1 MNLRNYLLPLA
12 LLLLFGVMPSV
23 EAQKA
28 LDIQDLVDWKRI
40 SNRQLSADGQYLLY
54 TLSPDVGDP
63 VAVVKNLQT
72 GEERQFTRLH
82 DAKIDFG
89 GTHLIGLLKPSR
101 EEVKSIKL
109 TEKGKAKKMLTKMD
123 SLLVWEL
130 GSEAPAITPTVYGYS
145 IGEKWSGFYAY
156 TTDSALPD
164 SIQGGLAKDSH
175 RLLIRSFTQPD
186 SFYLEGVTSYQW
198 ARDAGIVLAHQAA
211 KDSTW
216 TDGVLRL
223 DTRALEWQTIS
234 QGPAK
239 YRGLRLSADGQKAA
253 FLSTEKEDKSLQP
266 PFHLHYF
273 DVSMDTA
280 NIITR
285 GASAWLAEEHR
296 ISDAQ
301 VPFFSEDNAYLFFGT
316 APRRAERDTT
326 LLDEEIADVE
336 VWTTEDRRMYPQM
349 NLRKRAEESRTY
361 LAVFRIGSNDF
372 VQLADASRPEFR
384 LPQRAASPYVLLYD
398 EGPYLKKTTWEGG
411 PSDKDLTVV
420 NLEASTAV
428 TFAEGE
434 PGTPRWSP
442 GGNYLA
448 WYNQVDTMYRLYD
461 PASQEVRTLTTN
473 EIGTFYDDR
482 NDRPMDPRP
491 QGLAGWTANDG
502 ALIIYDR
509 YDLWRIDPSGEEA
522 PLRLTEG
529 REKKIRYRYVD
540 LDPDDDFLPTDRLLL
555 STFDE
560 NNHHGGYAW
569 FDPKTNEVAP
579 LASSAHRY
587 RNFMKA
593 RSAEAYVYSRED
605 FREFPD
611 LRFTTDLARA
621 GEKVTQANPQQ
632 AEFRWGTTEI
642 YEWVDPQGR
651 NLRGILV
658 KPDNFDPEKQY
669 PLLVNFYERSSEGVF
684 GHRTPSPGRSS
695 INYSHYVS
703 RGYVIFNPDVVYRVG
718 YPGESAYDCVMSGV
732 TSLLQH
738 GFIDR
743 DRIGLQGHSWGGYQG
758 AHIATKTDMFAAIES
773 GAPVVNM
780 FSAYGGIRWGTGI
793 SRQFQYER
801 TQSRI
806 GGTPWEYPIRY
817 LENSPLFFTDKIN
830 TPILIMHNDK
840 DSAVPWY
847 QGIEWFSALRR
858 LGKPAWML
866 NYRGEPHWPLKPA
879 NRQDFQRRMSQF
891 FDHYLQGAPVPR
903 WMEEGVNPVQRGI
916 EQGYETKE

>member
-1 MNLRNYLLPLA
+1 MNLHNYVLFLSLLMITGLA
-12 LLLLFGVMPSV
+12 QRGY
-23 EAQKA
+23 AQKA
-28 LDIQDLVDWKRI
+28 LEIQDLVDWNQM
-40 SNRQLSADGQYLLY
+40 SDEQLSADGRYLLY
-54 TLSPDVGDP
+54 TLEPDVGDP
-63 VAVVKNLQT
+63 VAIVKNLVT
-72 GEERQFTRLH
+72 GKERRFERLH
-82 DAKIDFG
+82 EAKLDYG
-89 GTHLIGLLKPSR
+89 GTHLIGLLKPSWAK
-101 EEVKSIKL
+101 VKALKL
-109 TEKGKAKKMLTKMD
+109 AEKKQATKMLAEMD

-130 GSEAPAITPTVYGYS
+130 GEDVPEVTPEVYDYS
-145 IGEKWSGFYAY
+145 VGERWSGFYAY
-156 TTDSALPD
+156 TTASSLADSLQKKLEKG
-164 SIQGGLAKDSH
+164 SR
-175 RLLIRSFTQPD
+175 RLLVRSFSQPD
-186 SFYLEGVTSYQW
+186 SFYLEGVTKYLL
-198 ARDAGIVLAHQAA
+198 ARDAGVMLAQRGANG
-211 KDSTW
+211 SSW
-216 TDGVLRL
+216 TDEILRL
-223 DTRALEWQTIS
+223 DTKALKWQTIS
-234 QGPAK
+234 RGPAR
-239 YRGLRLSADGQKAA
+239 YAGLQLSVDGRQAA
-253 FLSTEKEDKSLQP
+253 FLSGEKDDKAPQP
-266 PFHLHYF
+266 PFHLHFYQEA
-273 DVSMDTA
+273 MDTA
-280 NIITR
+280 KIITR
-285 GASAWLAEEHR
+285 GASAWLAEGHR
-296 ISDAQ
+296 ISDDRT
-301 VPFFSEDNAYLFFGT
+301 PFFSEDGAFLFFGT

-336 VWTTEDRRMYPQM
+336 VWTSEDKRMYPQQ

-361 LAVFRIGSNDF
+361 LAVYRIGGNDF
-372 VQLADASRPEFR
+372 IQLADQAKPEFR
-384 LPQRAASPYVLLYD
+384 LPEGDGSPYLLLYN
-398 EGPYLKKTTWEGG
+398 EAPYLKKTTWEGG
-411 PSDKDLTVV
+411 PSEKDLTVV

-428 TFAEGE
+428 TFATGE
-434 PGTPRWSP
+434 PGTPRWSQ
-442 GGNYLA
+442 GGRYLW

-461 PASQEVRTLTTN
+461 PASQEVRNLTDN
-473 EIGTFYDDR
+473 ALGTFYDDR

-491 QGLAGWTANDG
+491 QGVAGWTANDE

-509 YDLWRIDPSGEEA
+509 YDLWRIDPSGKTD
-522 PLRLTEG
+522 PLRLTRG
-529 REKKIRYRYVD
+529 RETNTRYRYVD
-540 LDPDDDFLPTDRLLL
+540 LDPENDFLPTGKMLL

-560 NNHHGGYAW
+560 NNYHGGYAW
-569 FDPKTNEVAP
+569 FDPATREVAQ

-611 LRFTTDLARA
+611 LRFTTDLGKS
-621 GEKVTQANPQQ
+621 GEKVTNANPQQ
-632 AEFRWGTTEI
+632 KEFNWGTTEI

-651 NLRGILV
+651 TLRGILV

-669 PLLVNFYERSSEGVF
+669 PLLVNFYERSSEGVYR
-684 GHRTPSPGRSS
+684 HRTPSPGRSS

-732 TSLLQH
+732 TSLLQR

-780 FSAYGGIRWGTGI
+780 FSAYGGIRWGSGV

-840 DSAVPWY
+840 DGAVPWY

-891 FDHYLQGAPVPR
+891 FDHYLLEAPVPR
-903 WMEEGVNPVQRGI
+903 WMEEGVSPVQRGI